1 MRPLLALLRR
11 NADFRRLFLAALI
24 SYCGD
29 WFALVA
35 VSGLVAELT
44 GRESSTALVF
54 AAEVL
59 PLFLLSP
66 LAGSLADRMSRKTLL
81 IGSDVAR
88 IVPALGLLVAA
99 ATGTAWVAYACVLGI
114 SALAA
119 FFAPVAPSVV
129 PNLVDDEDLPTANAA
144 LGGLWGAMLFVG
156 AALGGL
162 VAGIFGREV
171 SFVLNAASFAV
182 SALLLV
188 RIKRPFN
195 AERPVGVD
203 GVTVLSHLREVW
215 AFARERKAVRALM
228 LTKAGVGVGNGIIG
242 LLPVLAVTTFHT
254 GDAGIGL
261 LLAMRGLGALVG
273 PFVGRRFATRSLRSL
288 VLSAGSAI
296 VAYAV
301 CYLLLPFA
309 PSLAVAAVVVFL
321 AHLGGGYQWVASTLG
336 LQQAAPDGIR
346 GRVMS
351 LDFAL
356 VTLSIGVSALVGGAL
371 AEALSLRVAVG
382 VLAGCSLLY
391 GVSWLTW
398 TRDVWRRPASGG
410 DGEDLVVGE
419 EQVQAGTDAG

>member
-195 AERPVGVD
+195 AERPVGR
-203 GVTVLSHLREVW
+203 GRGH
-215 AFARERKAVRALM
+215 RAEPP
-228 LTKAGVGVGNGIIG
+228 A
-242 LLPVLAVTTFHT
+242 
-254 GDAGIGL
+254 
-261 LLAMRGLGALVG
+261 RGLGVREGAQG
-273 PFVGRRFATRSLRSL
+273 RARADAHQGGRRRRQRHHRAAAGARGHDVPHRATPGSGCCSPCAGWARWSGRSSA
-288 VLSAGSAI
+288 AGSRRARC
-296 VAYAV
+296 AAWCCRQARRSSPTRV

-371 AEALSLRVAVG
+371 AEALSLRVAVA

-410 DGEDLVVGE
+410 DGEDLG
-419 EQVQAGTDAG
+419 GR